1 MKKLLSC
8 ILALSIV
15 GGLVWV
21 GQANAAPSAEVIGS
35 TCRVAQSTM
44 GQVEKADLVF
54 RHNGVRNY
62 NSVLNLMFAMNSR
75 LSSNKI
81 TAAKL
86 SDITAKFELSLNTFR
101 DDYNQYDDQL
111 ITAIQYDCTKD
122 PSGFY
127 NSLEIVRKSRAA
139 LRQNVIELDN
149 YMNTYY
155 DEFSKLATERKW

>member
-1 MKKLLSC
+1 MLSVAVGA
-8 ILALSIV
+8 IL
-15 GGLVWV
+15 GGR
-21 GQANAAPSAEVIGS
+21 ANAAPSAEVIGS

-44 GQVEKADLVF
+44 NQIEKADLVS

-75 LSSNKI
+75 LASNKI

-86 SDITAKFELSLNTFR
+86 NEITAKFEASLNTFR
-101 DDYNQYDDQL
+101 DDYNQYDDHL
-111 ITAIQYDCTKD
+111 LYAIQYDCTKD

-127 NSLEIVRKSRAA
+127 NSLETARKSRNI
-139 LRQNVIELDN
+139 LRLNIVELDN

-155 DEFSKLATERKW
+155 DEFSKLAAEREW